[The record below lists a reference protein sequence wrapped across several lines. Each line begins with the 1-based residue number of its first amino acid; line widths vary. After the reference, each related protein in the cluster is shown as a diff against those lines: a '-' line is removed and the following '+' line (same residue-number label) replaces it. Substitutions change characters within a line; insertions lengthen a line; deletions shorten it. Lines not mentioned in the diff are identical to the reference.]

1 MSAQHIASKHGLAL
15 ARVSHEPEDDAT
27 NLRLLKKHIS
37 QASMLELL
45 VHVGVVIDFALI
57 DTNQGGEHLSDLFDT
72 AVAENRR
79 FSICLGSDDHCFIMA
94 WTKRK
99 FKDLDEFVNHVFQL
113 YKRANSNS
121 MLSGLPQILRG
132 FEE

>member
-1 MSAQHIASKHGLAL
+1 MIKNIAAKHGLAL
-15 ARVSHEPEDDAT
+15 ARASHETEDDAT

-37 QASMLELL
+37 HASMLELL
-45 VHVGVVIDFALI
+45 AHIGVVIDFALI
-57 DTNQGGEHLSDLFDT
+57 DADHGGEHLSDLFDA

-79 FSICLGSDDHCFIMA
+79 FSICLGCDSHCFIMA

-113 YKRANSNS
+113 YKRTNSKS
-121 MLSGLPQILRG
+121 MLSNLPQILRG